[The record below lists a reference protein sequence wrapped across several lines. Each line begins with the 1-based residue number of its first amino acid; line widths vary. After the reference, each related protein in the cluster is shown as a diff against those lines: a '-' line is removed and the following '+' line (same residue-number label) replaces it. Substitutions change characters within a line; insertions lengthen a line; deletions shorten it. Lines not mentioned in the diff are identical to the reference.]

1 MSAGMDLQEYRL
13 ENEKRW
19 ADFSV
24 RMKAIEDDNEVIY
37 QRLNKQSALVQDIQ
51 QLSSSVA
58 VLANNMKSMLDEQ
71 QRQNK
76 RLEELEKKPVKRWDA
91 VIDKIVMT
99 VLGALIAFV
108 LLQVG
113 LTPS

>member
-1 MSAGMDLQEYRL
+1 MELQEYRL

-51 QLSSSVA
+51 ELSSSVA

-108 LLQVG
+108 LLQAG
-113 LTPS
+113 LPS

>member
-1 MSAGMDLQEYRL
+1 MELQEYRL

-19 ADFSV
+19 AVFSV

-99 VLGALIAFV
+99 VLGALIAYV
-108 LLQVG
+108 LLQAG

>member
-1 MSAGMDLQEYRL
+1 MELQEYRL

-51 QLSSSVA
+51 ELSSSVA

-91 VIDKIVMT
+91 VIEKIVMT

-108 LLQVG
+108 LLQAG
-113 LTPS
+113 LPS

>member
-1 MSAGMDLQEYRL
+1 MDLQEYRL

-37 QRLNKQSALVQDIQ
+37 QRLNKQSALVQNIQ

>member
-1 MSAGMDLQEYRL
+1 MELQEYRL

-24 RMKAIEDDNEVIY
+24 RMKAIEDDNEVIH
-37 QRLNKQSALVQDIQ
+37 QRLDKQSALVQDIQ
-51 QLSSSVA
+51 ELSSSVA

-99 VLGALIAFV
+99 VLGALIAYV
-108 LLQVG
+108 LLQAG

>member
-1 MSAGMDLQEYRL
+1 MDLQEYRL

-37 QRLNKQSALVQDIQ
+37 QRLNKQAALVEDIQ

-58 VLANNMKSMLDEQ
+58 ILANNMKSMLEEQ
-71 QRQNK
+71 QRQNQ
-76 RLEELEKKPVKRWDA
+76 RLEDLEKKPVKRWDA

-99 VLGALIAFV
+99 VLGALITFV
-108 LLQVG
+108 LLQAG

>member
-1 MSAGMDLQEYRL
+1 MELQEYRL

-51 QLSSSVA
+51 ELSSSVA

>member
-1 MSAGMDLQEYRL
+1 MELQEYRL

-58 VLANNMKSMLDEQ
+58 VLANNMKSLLDEQ
-71 QRQNK
+71 QRQNQ

-99 VLGALIAFV
+99 VLGALIAYV

>member
-1 MSAGMDLQEYRL
+1 MDLQEYRL

-37 QRLNKQSALVQDIQ
+37 QRLNKQAALVEDIQ

-58 VLANNMKSMLDEQ
+58 ILANNMKSMLEEQ

-76 RLEELEKKPVKRWDA
+76 RLEELEKKPAKRWDA
-91 VIDKIVMT
+91 VIDKIIMT
-99 VLGALIAFV
+99 VLGAVIAYV
-108 LLQVG
+108 LLQAG

>member
-1 MSAGMDLQEYRL
+1 MDLQEYRL

-37 QRLNKQSALVQDIQ
+37 QRLNKQAALVQDIQ

-99 VLGALIAFV
+99 VLGALIAYV
-108 LLQVG
+108 LLQAG

>member
-1 MSAGMDLQEYRL
+1 MDLQEYRL

-24 RMKAIEDDNEVIY
+24 RMKAIEDENEVIY

-51 QLSSSVA
+51 ELSSSVA

-113 LTPS
+113 LTP

>member
-1 MSAGMDLQEYRL
+1 MELQEYRL

-51 QLSSSVA
+51 ELSSSVA

-76 RLEELEKKPVKRWDA
+76 RIEELEKKPVKRWDA

-108 LLQVG
+108 LLQAG
-113 LTPS
+113 LPS

>member
-1 MSAGMDLQEYRL
+1 MDLQEYRL

-24 RMKAIEDDNEVIY
+24 RLKAIEDDNEVIY

-99 VLGALIAFV
+99 VLGALTAFV

>member
-1 MSAGMDLQEYRL
+1 MDLQEYRL

-37 QRLNKQSALVQDIQ
+37 QRLNKQAALVEDIQ

-58 VLANNMKSMLDEQ
+58 ILANNMKSMLDEQ
-71 QRQNK
+71 QRQNQ
-76 RLEELEKKPVKRWDA
+76 RLEELEKKPAKKWDA
-91 VIDKIVMT
+91 VVDKVIMT
-99 VLGALIAFV
+99 VLGALIAYI
-108 LLQVG
+108 LLQAG
-113 LTPS
+113 LPA

>member
-1 MSAGMDLQEYRL
+1 MDIQEYRL

-24 RMKAIEDDNEVIY
+24 RMKAIEDDNEVID

-99 VLGALIAFV
+99 VLGAIIAFV

>member
-1 MSAGMDLQEYRL
+1 MELQEYRL

-24 RMKAIEDDNEVIY
+24 RMKAIEDDNDVIY
-37 QRLNKQSALVQDIQ
+37 QRLNKQAALVEDIQ

-58 VLANNMKSMLDEQ
+58 ILANNMKSMLEEQ
-71 QRQNK
+71 QRQNQ
-76 RLEELEKKPVKRWDA
+76 RLEDLEKKPVKRWDA

>member
-1 MSAGMDLQEYRL
+1 MDLQEYRL

-24 RMKAIEDDNEVIY
+24 RMKSIEDNNEVIY
-37 QRLNKQSALVQDIQ
+37 QRLNKQAALVEDIQ

-58 VLANNMKSMLDEQ
+58 VLANNMKSLLEEQ
-71 QRQNK
+71 QLQNK
-76 RLEELEKKPVKRWDA
+76 RLEELEKKPAKRWDA
-91 VIDKIVMT
+91 VIDKIIMT

-108 LLQVG
+108 LLQAG

>member
-1 MSAGMDLQEYRL
+1 MELQEYRL

-24 RMKAIEDDNEVIY
+24 RLKAIEDDNEVIY

-58 VLANNMKSMLDEQ
+58 VLANNMKSLLDEQ

>member
-1 MSAGMDLQEYRL
+1 MELQEYRL

-58 VLANNMKSMLDEQ
+58 VLANNMKSLLDEQ
-71 QRQNK
+71 QHQNK

-99 VLGALIAFV
+99 VLGALIAYV

>member
-1 MSAGMDLQEYRL
+1 MELQEYRL

-58 VLANNMKSMLDEQ
+58 VLANNMKSLLDEQ

-99 VLGALIAFV
+99 VLGALIAYV
-108 LLQVG
+108 LLQAG

>member
-1 MSAGMDLQEYRL
+1 MDLQEYSL

-24 RMKAIEDDNEVIY
+24 RMKAIEDDNDVIY
-37 QRLNKQSALVQDIQ
+37 QRLNKQAALVEDIQ

-58 VLANNMKSMLDEQ
+58 ILANNMKSMLEEQ
-71 QRQNK
+71 QRQNQ
-76 RLEELEKKPVKRWDA
+76 RLEDLEKKPVKRWDA

>member
-1 MSAGMDLQEYRL
+1 MDLQEYRL

-108 LLQVG
+108 LLQAG
-113 LTPS
+113 LPS

>member
-1 MSAGMDLQEYRL
+1 MELQEYRL

-24 RMKAIEDDNEVIY
+24 RMKAIEDDNEVIN

-58 VLANNMKSMLDEQ
+58 VLANNMKSLLDEQ

-99 VLGALIAFV
+99 VLGALIAYV

>member
-1 MSAGMDLQEYRL
+1 VSAGMDLQEYRL

-24 RMKAIEDDNEVIY
+24 RLKAIEDDNEVIY

>member
-1 MSAGMDLQEYRL
+1 MELQEYRL

-24 RMKAIEDDNEVIY
+24 RMKAIEDDTEVIY
-37 QRLNKQSALVQDIQ
+37 QRLDKQSALVQDIQ
-51 QLSSSVA
+51 ELSSSVA

-99 VLGALIAFV
+99 VLGALIAYV
-108 LLQVG
+108 LLQAG

>member
-1 MSAGMDLQEYRL
+1 MDLQEYRL

-24 RMKAIEDDNEVIY
+24 RLKAIEDDNEVIY

-58 VLANNMKSMLDEQ
+58 VLANNMKSMLDEK

-108 LLQVG
+108 LLQAG

>member
-1 MSAGMDLQEYRL
+1 MDLQEYRL

-24 RMKAIEDDNEVIY
+24 RMKAIEDENEVIY

-51 QLSSSVA
+51 ELSSSVA

-99 VLGALIAFV
+99 VLGALIAFL

>member
-1 MSAGMDLQEYRL
+1 MELQEYRL

-37 QRLNKQSALVQDIQ
+37 QRLNKQAALVQDIQ

-76 RLEELEKKPVKRWDA
+76 RIEELEKKPVKRWDA

-99 VLGALIAFV
+99 VLGALIAYV

>member
-24 RMKAIEDDNEVIY
+24 RLKAIEDDNEVIY

>member
-1 MSAGMDLQEYRL
+1 MDLQEYRL
-13 ENEKRW
+13 EDEKRW

>member
-1 MSAGMDLQEYRL
+1 MDLQEYRL

-24 RMKAIEDDNEVIY
+24 RLKAIEDDNEVIY

-99 VLGALIAFV
+99 VLGALIAYV

>member
-1 MSAGMDLQEYRL
+1 MELQEYRL

-24 RMKAIEDDNEVIY
+24 RMKAIEDENEVIT

-51 QLSSSVA
+51 ELSSSVA
-58 VLANNMKSMLDEQ
+58 VLANNMKSLLDEQ

-99 VLGALIAFV
+99 VLGALIAYV

>member
-1 MSAGMDLQEYRL
+1 MELQEYRL

-58 VLANNMKSMLDEQ
+58 VLANNMKSLLDEQ

-99 VLGALIAFV
+99 VLGALIAYV
-108 LLQVG
+108 LLHVG

>member
-1 MSAGMDLQEYRL
+1 MDLQEYRL

-51 QLSSSVA
+51 ELSSSVA

-71 QRQNK
+71 QRQSK
-76 RLEELEKKPVKRWDA
+76 QK
-91 VIDKIVMT
+91 T
-99 VLGALIAFV
+99 
-108 LLQVG
+108 
-113 LTPS
+113 

>member
-1 MSAGMDLQEYRL
+1 MDLQEYRI
-13 ENEKRW
+13 EKEKRW

-24 RMKAIEDDNEVIY
+24 RLKAIEDDNEVIY

-51 QLSSSVA
+51 ELSSSVA

-91 VIDKIVMT
+91 VIDKIVMI

>member
-1 MSAGMDLQEYRL
+1 MELQEYRL

-24 RMKAIEDDNEVIY
+24 RLKAIEDDNEVIY

>member
-1 MSAGMDLQEYRL
+1 MELQEYRL

-99 VLGALIAFV
+99 VLGALIAYV